1 MRRRRFV
8 VGALLGTLL
17 PGRAAAL
24 PVYPAVVPGGTPVF
38 PRDHGAHPDHRTE
51 WWYVTGQAATDS
63 GRVFGFQVT
72 FFRSR
77 PGVAEGNP
85 SRFAAQQLIFA
96 HAALA
101 DPARGVFGHDQ
112 RAARAGFELAGVD
125 AADTRAWI
133 GDWSLV
139 RTAARYR
146 ARITARS
153 FALDLRLA
161 PTQPLLLHGDGGYS
175 RKGPDPRQ
183 ASWYYSQPQLAVE
196 GSVDAGTGALQVRG
210 RAWLD
215 HEWASE
221 VLPAEAAGWDWFGA
235 NLDDGSALMAFV
247 MRDRQGRTLW
257 AAATWRDAAGTRRTY
272 VPGEVR
278 FAVRRRW
285 RSPRT
290 GIDYPVAVDVTVGER
305 RYAVEPWFDDQ
316 ELDARAS
323 TGTIYWEGAVD
334 VAADGRRT
342 GRGYLELT
350 GYGEPLR
357 M

>member
-1 MRRRRFV
+1 VKRRTFV
-8 VGALLGTLL
+8 AGALFAAFV
-17 PGRAAAL
+17 PGRAGAL
-24 PVYPAVVPGGTPVF
+24 PVYPAVIPGGTPAF
-38 PRDHGAHPDHRTE
+38 PRDHGAHHDYRTE
-51 WWYVTGQAATDS
+51 WWYVTGHLASAG
-63 GRVFGFQVT
+63 GRAFGFQVT

-77 PGVAEGNP
+77 PGVAEGSP
-85 SRFAAQQLIFA
+85 SRFAARQLILA

-101 DPARGVFGHDQ
+101 DPARPVLVHDQ
-112 RAARAGFELAGVD
+112 RAARAGFELAGAD
-125 AADTRAWI
+125 AADTRTWI

-139 RTAARYR
+139 RAPMGYR
-146 ARITARS
+146 ARVAARS
-153 FALDLRLA
+153 FGLDLRLS
-161 PTQPLLLHGDGGYS
+161 PTQPVLLQGEDGFS

-196 GSVDAGTGALQVRG
+196 GSVDAGNGTLPVSG

-215 HEWASE
+215 HEWSSE
-221 VLPAEAAGWDWFGA
+221 ILAADAAGWDWLGA

-247 MRDRQGRTLW
+247 MRDRQRRMLW
-257 AAATWRDAAGTRRTY
+257 AAATLRDAAGTRRTY
-272 VPGEVR
+272 APGDVR

-290 GIDYPVAVDVTVGER
+290 GIDYPVAVDVTVGDR

-334 VAADGRRT
+334 IASDGRRA